1 MPCPTVRGHYDEL
14 RTISST
20 LRSNADAINSTNQK
34 LKSAIGTLQ
43 GGDWIGKGATAF
55 YSEMNGQV
63 MPSMQRLRNA
73 LSEGGRVVQEIA
85 QLLSQCEKDAS
96 SCFRV

>member
-1 MPCPTVRGHYDEL
+1 MPSPTIRGEYNDL
-14 RTISST
+14 RNIAST
-20 LRSNADAINSTNQK
+20 FRSNADSINGTNQK
-34 LKSAIGTLQ
+34 LKSAMETLQ

-73 LSEGGRVVQEIA
+73 LSEAARVTQEI
-85 QLLSQCEKDAS
+85 SQVIKQAETDS
-96 SCFRV
+96 SGCFRL

>member
-1 MPCPTVRGHYDEL
+1 L

-20 LRSNADAINSTNQK
+20 FRSNADALNGTNQK

-43 GGDWIGKGATAF
+43 QGDWIGKGATAF

-63 MPSMQRLRNA
+63 MPAMQRLRNA
-73 LSEGGRVVQEIA
+73 LSEAARVTQEMA
-85 QLLSQCEKDAS
+85 QVIKQAEQDAS
-96 SCFRV
+96 GCFRMS